1 MIQISISLRKRL
13 PVIRKQSRSHFDASL
28 KSGEIRIFR
37 EGNAT
42 SISSHHLHEKSDFF
56 QCTVNIA
63 TVNRWVKLFR
73 ANIITSQA
81 MPLLNKHRKC
91 TQIKEI
97 IYQKRRS
104 PNVNWIG
111 WYNHSNYGLKPP
123 VKITKGN
130 QF

>member
-1 MIQISISLRKRL
+1 MKNDSNINFFAKKVTCYSKTVTQPFWCK
-13 PVIRKQSRSHFDASL
+13 F
-28 KSGEIRIFR
+28 EIRIFR